1 MNLNDMSAQHSSKT
15 GEALGFGLK
24 SKKSGK
30 LFVAIARAITGK
42 FVIQDQTD
50 KKAIF
55 TVSGSED
62 RYAFAPGGVAAVA
75 ASAAKKISPVVA
87 LNEKLMTLRS
97 QASSL
102 ETQMEA
108 LEGQLDGVNEEIGT
122 LEDEID
128 AVEGYED

>member
-42 FVIQDQTD
+42 FVIQDQSD

-62 RYAFAPGGVAAVA
+62 RYTFAPGGVSAVA
-75 ASAAKKISPVVA
+75 TSAAKKVSPAVA
-87 LNEKLMTLRS
+87 MNEKLTTLRS

-102 ETQMEA
+102 ETQMET
-108 LEGQLDGVNEEIGT
+108 LETQLENVNEEIST

-128 AVEGYED
+128 ALEGYED